1 MAPSRKGDLE
11 MKMLTTGLLA
21 LVFASTAF
29 AQVASY
35 QTERVVGMH
44 KYCYYDAAGEE
55 HVVVMS
61 AHAAC
66 QRHIEV

>member
-1 MAPSRKGDLE
+1 
-11 MKMLTTGLLA
+11 MKMLTTGLLG
-21 LVFASTAF
+21 LVFASAAF

-55 HVVVMS
+55 HVLVMS
-61 AHAAC
+61 AHASC
-66 QRHIEV
+66 QRHVEV